1 MMFSL
6 AGRVAL
12 VTGAGRGMGFGVAQA
27 LAEQGAALVVN
38 DIDAGRAREAA
49 GELSA
54 RGHRALGLAC
64 DVTDRAAIDRM
75 LMLVEEG
82 LGPVDILVNNAGL
95 PAGWQADNLKFAQS
109 RPEHW
114 QRYVELNLYG
124 VMQMTQAVLPGMI
137 ARGHGRVVIVS
148 SESWRMGTDMG
159 LAAYAA
165 SKAGA
170 IGFMRQLAA
179 ETGRQGVTVNA
190 VSLGTMNN
198 WEGSEALAARIN
210 PVPRAGSPRDVG
222 AACAYLASDEASWV
236 TGQLLPLNGGS
247 LMA

>member
-12 VTGAGRGMGFGVAQA
+12 VTGAGRGMGLGVARA
-27 LAEQGAALVVN
+27 LAGQGAAVVVN

-49 GELSA
+49 GEIASH
-54 RGHRALGLAC
+54 GHRAVGFAC

-95 PAGWQADNLKFAQS
+95 PANWQADNLRFAQT

-148 SESWRMGTDMG
+148 SESWRMGTD
-159 LAAYAA
+159 
-165 SKAGA
+165 
-170 IGFMRQLAA
+170 
-179 ETGRQGVTVNA
+179 TV
-190 VSLGTMNN
+190 SYTHLT
-198 WEGSEALAARIN
+198 
-210 PVPRAGSPRDVG
+210 
-222 AACAYLASDEASWV
+222 
-236 TGQLLPLNGGS
+236 LPTICS
-247 LMA
+247 V